1 MTEAYIVFNG
11 ESVTV
16 SIPVG
21 TYDWCIANPRYWH
34 DDGPQIGLVSDI
46 GTAHGRNDDYVF
58 EAGKSYV
65 FTVYRYGEL
74 AAVDVEITDYNTQ
87 PGTAGDVDGNGVV
100 ETADA
105 LLALRGA
112 MGIAALTPEQAER
125 ADMDGNGVVD
135 TVDALAIL
143 RRAILNG

>member
-1 MTEAYIVFNG
+1 MCSRFI
-11 ESVTV
+11 VTV
-16 SIPVG
+16 NSVRSMLRSPITIPSPVRQ
-21 TYDWCIANPRYWH
+21 AM
-34 DDGPQIGLVSDI
+34 L
-46 GTAHGRNDDYVF
+46 TA
-58 EAGKSYV
+58 
-65 FTVYRYGEL
+65 
-74 AAVDVEITDYNTQ
+74 
-87 PGTAGDVDGNGVV
+87 
-100 ETADA
+100 TADA

>member
-1 MTEAYIVFNG
+1 MKINTLYELLRHGVEKFASRTAFDMFNG

-58 EAGKSYV
+58 SQSS
-65 FTVYRYGEL
+65 R
-74 AAVDVEITDYNTQ
+74 
-87 PGTAGDVDGNGVV
+87 
-100 ETADA
+100 
-105 LLALRGA
+105 
-112 MGIAALTPEQAER
+112 
-125 ADMDGNGVVD
+125 
-135 TVDALAIL
+135 
-143 RRAILNG
+143 

>member
-1 MTEAYIVFNG
+1 MMVFQSITMVDGSGN
-11 ESVTV
+11 VTF
-16 SIPVG
+16 G
-21 TYDWCIANPRYWH
+21 LRHGGKYFIA
-34 DDGPQIGLVSDI
+34 L
-46 GTAHGRNDDYVF
+46 
-58 EAGKSYV
+58 GK
-65 FTVYRYGEL
+65 
-74 AAVDVEITDYNTQ
+74 DVKAPTFLC
-87 PGTAGDVDGNGVV
+87 GDVDGNGVV

>member
-1 MTEAYIVFNG
+1 M
-11 ESVTV
+11 
-16 SIPVG
+16 
-21 TYDWCIANPRYWH
+21 
-34 DDGPQIGLVSDI
+34 
-46 GTAHGRNDDYVF
+46 
-58 EAGKSYV
+58 

-74 AAVDVEITDYNTQ
+74 GAVDVEITDYNSQ

-105 LLALRGA
+105 LLTLRGA
-112 MGIAALTPEQAER
+112 MGIAALTPEQVER

>member
-1 MTEAYIVFNG
+1 MCSRFI
-11 ESVTV
+11 VTV
-16 SIPVG
+16 NSVRSMLRSPITIPSPVRQAML
-21 TYDWCIANPRYWH
+21 T
-34 DDGPQIGLVSDI
+34 
-46 GTAHGRNDDYVF
+46 
-58 EAGKSYV
+58 
-65 FTVYRYGEL
+65 
-74 AAVDVEITDYNTQ
+74 
-87 PGTAGDVDGNGVV
+87 
-100 ETADA
+100 DA

>member
-1 MTEAYIVFNG
+1 MLRSPIT
-11 ESVTV
+11 
-16 SIPVG
+16 IP
-21 TYDWCIANPRYWH
+21 
-34 DDGPQIGLVSDI
+34 S
-46 GTAHGRNDDYVF
+46 
-58 EAGKSYV
+58 
-65 FTVYRYGEL
+65 
-74 AAVDVEITDYNTQ
+74 

-112 MGIAALTPEQAER
+112 MGIAVLTPEQVER

>member
-1 MTEAYIVFNG
+1 MLRSPITTP
-11 ESVTV
+11 S
-16 SIPVG
+16 PVR
-21 TYDWCIANPRYWH
+21 NPIKI
-34 DDGPQIGLVSDI
+34 D
-46 GTAHGRNDDYVF
+46 
-58 EAGKSYV
+58 AGKV
-65 FTVYRYGEL
+65 W
-74 AAVDVEITDYNTQ
+74 
-87 PGTAGDVDGNGVV
+87 GDVDGNGVV